1 MVNSHCYVTQWSAT
15 RLCAGLNVYSPGG
28 GGCSLIWP
36 IRGCATGQGMV
47 FVLSVLNRVYNS
59 ARVCSRQG
67 IQFRGS
73 LSTVRM
79 ICVSLFYY
87 KEGTNI
93 KGLVLN
99 RVSILGIFCPKM
111 GQGFKP
117 SATYL
122 YPNIGRVP
130 PPPGCTATPTPGKI
144 VVGSPVIIVFRQ
156 LILVHLK
163 FDRISFPNTLLTP

>member
-1 MVNSHCYVTQWSAT
+1 MVSNKVMWWPECIQ
-15 RLCAGLNVYSPGG
+15 PGG
-28 GGCSLIWP
+28 RGCSLIWP

-79 ICVSLFYY
+79 ICASLFYY
-87 KEGTNI
+87 KEGTKI

-99 RVSILGIFCPKM
+99 RVSILGIFCPKQ

-130 PPPGCTATPTPGKI
+130 PGVYSHPYPRKNRRWQP
-144 VVGSPVIIVFRQ
+144 SYN
-156 LILVHLK
+156 
-163 FDRISFPNTLLTP
+163 RISAINSSPFEIRPH

>member
-1 MVNSHCYVTQWSAT
+1 
-15 RLCAGLNVYSPGG
+15 
-28 GGCSLIWP
+28 
-36 IRGCATGQGMV
+36 
-47 FVLSVLNRVYNS
+47 
-59 ARVCSRQG
+59 
-67 IQFRGS
+67 
-73 LSTVRM
+73 M

-130 PPPGCTATPTPGKI
+130 PPRGVQPPLPQEKSSLAA
-144 VVGSPVIIVFRQ
+144 Q
-156 LILVHLK
+156 L
-163 FDRISFPNTLLTP
+163 